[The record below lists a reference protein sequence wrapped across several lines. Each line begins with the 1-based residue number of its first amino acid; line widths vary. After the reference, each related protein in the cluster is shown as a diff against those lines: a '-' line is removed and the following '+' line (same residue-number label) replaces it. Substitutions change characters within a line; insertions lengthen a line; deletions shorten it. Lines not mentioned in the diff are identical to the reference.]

1 MLDKEKMEKEEK
13 TRFLVFKE
21 SFLKEKSV
29 EIIQLGLEQTTERE
43 EGEELNMENEN
54 KNQEHTEKSLI
65 EKEKVN
71 IKDVLECSLTYHEF
85 RANFHFMHDIFEA
98 ISF

>member
-43 EGEELNMENEN
+43 EGVELHMENEN

-71 IKDVLECSLTYHEF
+71 IKILNSRRF
-85 RANFHFMHDIFEA
+85 RM
-98 ISF
+98 

>member
-71 IKDVLECSLTYHEF
+71 IKILNSRRF
-85 RANFHFMHDIFEA
+85 RM
-98 ISF
+98 

>member
-43 EGEELNMENEN
+43 EGVELHMENEN

-71 IKDVLECSLTYHEF
+71 IKILNSRRFT
-85 RANFHFMHDIFEA
+85 M
-98 ISF
+98 

>member
-13 TRFLVFKE
+13 TRFLAFKE

-43 EGEELNMENEN
+43 EGVELHMENEN

-71 IKDVLECSLTYHEF
+71 IKILNSRRF
-85 RANFHFMHDIFEA
+85 RM
-98 ISF
+98 